1 VLSSIGTV
9 RNFELNNSFLD
20 MNCLNKKVL
29 FVIAILAF
37 AVVLRSSAKAQSSQ
51 TTPLTSRE
59 VVALVYELPK
69 HPERRDEIVDEIR
82 KRGIGFPLTDGM
94 RSLVASKSGSDA
106 ILRRTLEEAERRR
119 VNPTAS
125 ARPPEAEGN
134 ALLERAR
141 EETLAAAA
149 AMPDFIV
156 KQLIKRSVAYGT
168 TSNWLPQD
176 NLTVAVG
183 YRANQGE
190 QYKLLAVN
198 GLPSGPEV
206 QESNNYRKYV
216 GGTTSS
222 GVEYISA
229 LADLFKPE
237 SKTEFKLA
245 DTDLIRGRRT
255 LVFEYKVKLPF
266 SHLALS
272 TEDASANAGSR
283 GRIWI
288 DREANRVLR
297 FEQIATEIPGDFPIT
312 AATSIIDYDW
322 VVIGEKKYLLPTS
335 SQVLLTSVNRR
346 MTLQSRNEIRFRGYQ
361 KFGAELKVIDEIDEK
376 DFPPEKPEKPD

>member
-1 VLSSIGTV
+1 
-9 RNFELNNSFLD
+9 
-20 MNCLNKKVL
+20 MNRINKKIL
-29 FVIAILAF
+29 SVIAIFAL
-37 AVVLRSSAKAQSSQ
+37 AVVIRSSAEGQSSQ

-69 HPERRDEIVDEIR
+69 HPERHDEIVDEIR

-134 ALLERAR
+134 ALIERTR
-141 EETLAAAA
+141 EETLGAAA

-168 TSNWLPQD
+168 TNNWIPQD

-190 QYKLLAVN
+190 QYKLLAMN
-198 GLPSGPEV
+198 GIPSGPEV
-206 QESNNYRKYV
+206 KESNNYSKYV

-237 SKTEFKLA
+237 SRTEFKLA

-255 LVFEYKVKLPF
+255 LVFEYEIKLPF
-266 SHLALS
+266 SHLTLS
-272 TEDASANAGSR
+272 TGDASANAGSR
-283 GRIWI
+283 GRLWI

-312 AATSIIDYDW
+312 AAASIIDYDW
-322 VVIGEKKYLLPTS
+322 VIIGDKKYLLPTN
-335 SQVLLTSVNRR
+335 SQVLLTNVNRK

>member
-1 VLSSIGTV
+1 MNRTNQNVLS
-9 RNFELNNSFLD
+9 
-20 MNCLNKKVL
+20 
-29 FVIAILAF
+29 VIAIFAF
-37 AVVLRSSAKAQSSQ
+37 AVFPGSSARAQSSQ

-69 HPERRDEIVDEIR
+69 HPERRDEIVEEIR
-82 KRGIGFPLTDGM
+82 QRGIGFALTDGM

-134 ALLERAR
+134 ALLEGAR

-168 TSNWLPQD
+168 TNNWLPQD
-176 NLTVAVG
+176 NLTIAVG
-183 YRANQGE
+183 YRANLGE

-198 GLPSGPEV
+198 GIPSGPEV
-206 QESNNYRKYV
+206 KESNNYNKYV

-237 SKTEFKLA
+237 SRTEFKLA

-255 LVFEYKVKLPF
+255 LVFEYLIKLPF
-266 SHLALS
+266 SQLTLS
-272 TEDASANAGSR
+272 TGEASANAGSR
-283 GRIWI
+283 GRVWI

-322 VVIGEKKYLLPTS
+322 VVIGEKKYLLPTN